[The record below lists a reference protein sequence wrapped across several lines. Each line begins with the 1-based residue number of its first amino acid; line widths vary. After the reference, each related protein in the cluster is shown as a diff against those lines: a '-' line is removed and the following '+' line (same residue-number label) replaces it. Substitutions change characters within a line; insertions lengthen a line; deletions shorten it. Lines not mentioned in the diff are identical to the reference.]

1 MSVDQEPNSDV
12 TAETNIDEIDGE
24 DTTCFMTVE
33 IENNVFSVGEWPPE
47 TTVEKWVEDVDA
59 RE

>member
-24 DTTCFMTVE
+24 DTTCFMTVMA
-33 IENNVFSVGEWPPE
+33 
-47 TTVEKWVEDVDA
+47 A
-59 RE
+59 RNYGREMG